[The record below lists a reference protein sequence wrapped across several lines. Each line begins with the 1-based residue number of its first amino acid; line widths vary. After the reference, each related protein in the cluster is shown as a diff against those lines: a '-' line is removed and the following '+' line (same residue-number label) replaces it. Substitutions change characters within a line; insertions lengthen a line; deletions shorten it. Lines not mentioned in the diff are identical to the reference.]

1 MNSNLLLSLRPC
13 ILIWLFMSLATQAQ
27 AQDNKKGNQPDSIP
41 TTLLKE
47 VSVKAR
53 RNLYKTRPDVIIY
66 DVKADSS
73 LIGKNSFEALRNV
86 PLLNVERNGNIHS
99 VGNWPIEYTV
109 NGSYDRTVS
118 GNIHDALESLEAKYL
133 KRIEVRIVRNING
146 QQTLQINL
154 VTKGRLWGY
163 RGLGSSSLSDSNWR
177 NGAFA
182 FAKKNKFGATFSY
195 YNNWRWGH
203 DSRLNSEEWRYASN
217 DLYHAKSEYKSSG
230 FKVDLHNF
238 ETTLSYE
245 ITPLKV
251 VSVYARTFLK
261 TNPHNTSTNEYVAEN
276 NAGQQ
281 TYRYKQDGLFKMND
295 SEYQVCL
302 DYEQLF
308 GENAERGK
316 FYAGYEF
323 YSRPNKEQNN
333 NYYTLLE
340 YINPSYVKDFFN
352 YNKET
357 SDNEDWHTLTVMY
370 RRKFKQHT
378 LYAEDFMRLRIE
390 KEDITQQESYAYTD
404 NPYETIERDQY
415 RHNQFSNGLKIGY
428 SYTTDK
434 IEAKAGAFHQF
445 LRDTSKKP
453 LLNNS
458 FSANQQFVTPY
469 ADFSYVPNWRVRFN
483 LSYSMGKQV
492 PNINSLNPY
501 VDTTVPGEIFYGNP
515 NLKPQ
520 TTQDISLSSN
530 FRIGKFNFNASS
542 THSFGKDI
550 ILRHSFLKDN
560 ILNKT
565 FNNVG
570 KRHENLTK
578 IGTSSKITP
587 TTWMRLDASLYYTD
601 YAATEYYNRNKGFT
615 FSTTAYMEQEL
626 PHNFDINFGAGYNSP
641 YIYMQGKGDK
651 NFYYNLSVYKS
662 FPKQRITVSAEAN
675 SFLPIYYKNS
685 TTSSSENYYEITHH
699 RSFHASF
706 QLSVRWRFG
715 KLKADEYSVD
725 ERYDHKDVKTN
736 YDE

>member
-1 MNSNLLLSLRPC
+1 MNKHHFLSPKLC
-13 ILIWLFMSLATQAQ
+13 LGIMLFMPLASQAQ
-27 AQDNKKGNQPDSIP
+27 SYQKANLQDSIP

-53 RNLYKTRPDVIIY
+53 RDLYKTRPDVIIY

-73 LIGKNSFEALRNV
+73 LIGKNSFDALRNV
-86 PLLNVERNGNIHS
+86 PLLNVERNGNVHS
-99 VGNWPIEYTV
+99 VGNWPIEYIV
-109 NGSYDRTVS
+109 NGAHDRTVS
-118 GNIHDALESLEAKYL
+118 GNIHDALESLDAKYL
-133 KRIEVRIVRNING
+133 KRIEVRIVRNISG

-163 RGLGSSSLSDSNWR
+163 RGLASSSLSDANWR
-177 NGAFA
+177 NGAFI
-182 FAKKNKFGATFSY
+182 FAKKNKFGVTFSY

-203 DSRLNSEEWRYASN
+203 DSRLNSEEWRYSSD

-230 FKVDLHNF
+230 FKVDLHNL

-245 ITPLKV
+245 FTPLKV
-251 VSVYARTFLK
+251 LSVYARAMLK

-276 NAGQQ
+276 NLGQQ

-295 SEYQVCL
+295 AEYQVCL

-308 GENAERGK
+308 GENAEHGK

-323 YSRPNKEQNN
+323 YSRPDKEQNN
-333 NYYTLLE
+333 NNYTLLE
-340 YINPSYVKDFFN
+340 YINPSYVKDFYN
-352 YNKET
+352 YHKET
-357 SDNEDWHTLTVMY
+357 ADYEDWHTLTILY
-370 RRKFKQHT
+370 RRKFNRHT
-378 LYAEDFMRLRIE
+378 LYAEDFMRLRME
-390 KEDITQQESYAYTD
+390 KENITQLESYAFAD
-404 NPYETIERDQY
+404 NPYETTERDLY

-428 SYTTDK
+428 SYTTGK
-434 IEAKAGAFHQF
+434 IEAKAGAFYQF

-458 FSANQQFVTPY
+458 FSASEQFVTPY
-469 ADFSYVPNWRVRFN
+469 ADFSYAPNWKVRLN

-501 VDTTVPGEIFYGNP
+501 IDSTVPGEIFYGNP
-515 NLKPQ
+515 KLKPQ
-520 TTQDISLSSN
+520 TTQEISLSTN
-530 FRIGKFNFNASS
+530 FRISKFNIYASS

-565 FNNVG
+565 YDNIG
-570 KRHENLTK
+570 KRYENLTK
-578 IGTSSKITP
+578 VGVSSKITR
-587 TTWMRLDASLYYTD
+587 TTWTRLDASLYYTD
-601 YAATEYYNRNKGFT
+601 YAATAYYNRNKGFT

-626 PHNFDINFGAGYNSP
+626 PHNFDINIGAGYNSP

-662 FPKQRITVSAEAN
+662 FPKQRITISAEAN

-685 TTSSSENYYEITHH
+685 STSSSENYYEITHR

-706 QLSVRWRFG
+706 EISVRWRFG
-715 KLKADEYSVD
+715 KLKAEEYSVD
-725 ERYDHKDVKTN
+725 ERYDNKDVKTN